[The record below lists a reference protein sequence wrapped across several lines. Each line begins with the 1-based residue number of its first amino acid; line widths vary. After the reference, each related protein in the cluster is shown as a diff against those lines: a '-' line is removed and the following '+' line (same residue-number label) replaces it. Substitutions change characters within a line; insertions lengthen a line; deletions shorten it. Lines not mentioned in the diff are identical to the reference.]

1 MTNIINAKIEAIIAE
16 YRGALVTIDAL
27 LNEIG
32 SGEGVLSKSLF
43 SCASFESRCGSEKKR
58 ELLYKERAKH
68 FAWGAIVDAIKDQD
82 GETALYNQYAYTS
95 GTYYTFDIK
104 ESVMSPFFLADA
116 YKGDTRLYAGR
127 AGKLAEVTA
136 DNIEKLYEL
145 LQPSAVNDAHHVW
158 SFLNKCGASYMKDA
172 TTFKAR
178 MTWRATADTYGGGWR
193 DGIANMYRIF
203 CQHTGRAW
211 SWDNIN
217 AEIRNN
223 SALLKSGGLFDAF
236 GDMATFEKNGN
247 GNSTVKF
254 SPEAVRVFNSFN
266 GGIDYKDAHA
276 HFSAIANAII

>member
-1 MTNIINAKIEAIIAE
+1 MTTIINAKIEDIVTE
-16 YRGALVTIDAL
+16 YRGALDAIDSILANAADNKSVLNMAL
-27 LNEIG
+27 FADADYN
-32 SGEGVLSKSLF
+32 
-43 SCASFESRCGSEKKR
+43 SRCGTKNAR

-68 FAWGAIVDAIKDQD
+68 FAWGAIVDAIKEQD

-95 GTYYTFDIK
+95 GTYYNFDIK
-104 ESVMSPFFLADA
+104 EAVMSPFFLADA

-127 AGKLAEVTA
+127 AGKLAEITA

-158 SFLNKCGASYMKDA
+158 SFLNKCGASNMKDV

-178 MTWRATADTYGGGWR
+178 MTWRATADTYGSGWR
-193 DGIANMYRIF
+193 DGIANLYRIF

-223 SALLKSGGLFDAF
+223 SAMLKNGGLFDAF
-236 GDMATFEKNGN
+236 ADMATFEKNAN

-254 SPEAVRVFNSFN
+254 TPEAVRVFNTFN
-266 GGIDYKDAHA
+266 GGTGYKEAYTHYI
-276 HFSAIANAII
+276 AIANAII